1 MSEKDLE
8 CNLSA
13 FEAIIRIIMTI
24 NLVGVI
30 VCLGW
35 TYLIVLPF
43 MLLVT
48 SLTSF
53 CPVRWLFRRL
63 AGKR

>member
-1 MSEKDLE
+1 ME
-8 CNLSA
+8 CNLSG
-13 FEAIIRIIMTI
+13 FEAIIRIIMII

-30 VCLGW
+30 AYLGW

-53 CPVRWLFRRL
+53 CPVKWLFRRL